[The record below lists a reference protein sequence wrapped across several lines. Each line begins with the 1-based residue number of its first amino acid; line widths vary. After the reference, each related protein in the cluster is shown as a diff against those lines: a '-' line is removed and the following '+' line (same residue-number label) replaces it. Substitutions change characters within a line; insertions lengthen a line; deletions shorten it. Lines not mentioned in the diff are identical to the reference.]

1 MLWQLKDRL
10 SPTLKTSSSGESQR
24 TGERPRPFAV
34 PSCLFLPLCL
44 SLWFDSRRSSDSK
57 SRISVFVKHCR
68 VKQGSVLL
76 WWWWG
81 LGVGGSQRWVRQ
93 ILCTTKA
100 RSLLVWRMADSPG
113 CVDKLLITTNGNI
126 IHLSLINSYFWET
139 NKQKVICPQQD
150 DIHSSAVTSWHLGSW
165 SLISTKGC
173 GYDAPTCVPVLVFS
187 CHSGFSVQSKD
198 VAVTLK
204 LFVGAS
210 ELVGPVMNW
219 WLCPGCTPTATHL
232 AQARASCAQQVVMG
246 KWMGGSVSW
255 RCCNFLE

>member
-1 MLWQLKDRL
+1 MSHSGRGKGPGHSPSRL
-10 SPTLKTSSSGESQR
+10 AFSYLCFSRCGSTPDVQAIARVTEASLSNTAASSR
-24 TGERPRPFAV
+24 AV
-34 PSCLFLPLCL
+34 F
-44 SLWFDSRRSSDSK
+44 
-57 SRISVFVKHCR
+57 FV
-68 VKQGSVLL
+68 V
-76 WWWWG
+76 
-81 LGVGGSQRWVRQ
+81 VGAGGGQRWVRQ

-150 DIHSSAVTSWHLGSW
+150 DIHSSAATSWHLGSW

-173 GYDAPTCVPVLVFS
+173 GYDPQPVCLCWFS
-187 CHSGFSVQSKD
+187 LATPASLCSPKD

-232 AQARASCAQQVVMG
+232 AQAPASSAQQVVMG
-246 KWMGGSVSW
+246 KWMGGSMSW
-255 RCCNFLE
+255 RCCNFFRVTAK